1 MSIKKFYNKFELH
14 ILVVVIVVML
24 IVSIKLFGTD
34 CFWVTMPYY

>member
-1 MSIKKFYNKFELH
+1 MSIKKFYNKFELP

-34 CFWVTMPYY
+34 CF